1 MTYGPGGPRSY
12 FYEPLDIDLDRTTD
26 DQLDAYAQRE
36 ENGHRAPP
44 QEEPLEPLPFTSVA
58 SWHGTPIPERRW
70 TVLNRVPAANV
81 TLMSGDGGVGK
92 TILALHLCAAVAL
105 GRDWLGSMPEC
116 GPAMAF
122 CCEDDDGELHRRVAL
137 VADHYGVS
145 LAEMPDFHWCSMA
158 GDEALLA
165 TPNKNG
171 IIQPTKLFTRLREAA
186 LDIKPKFIVLDNSA
200 DIFGGSEN
208 DRAQVRQFITILRG
222 LAMAANAGVL
232 LTSHPSLTGISSG
245 SGLSGSTGWNN
256 NVRSRMYFRKVTTEK
271 DEEPD
276 PDVRNPGDHEGQ
288 LRPRRRNRRAP
299 LAERPVPAG
308 RRHRHTRQAGRRP
321 GSRQPVPR
329 TPRPLHAAGPQRLR
343 PADRQHVRAN
353 PVLDRPR
360 EEGKAPG
367 LGGRHG
373 PAIRRQQDQG
383 RALRPT
389 VPTGLEDRAVLKC
402 VPHQEGPSLLAF

>member
-1 MTYGPGGPRSY
+1 MKAYGPGGPRSY
-12 FYEPLDIDLDRTTD
+12 FYEPPEIDLNRVTD
-26 DQLDAYAQRE
+26 DQLDAYAQRQ
-36 ENGHRAPP
+36 ENSHQAPP
-44 QEEPLEPLPFTSVA
+44 RDEPPAPLPFTSVA
-58 SWHGTPIPERRW
+58 SWHGTPIPEREW

-145 LAEMPDFHWCSMA
+145 FADMPDFHWCSMA

-276 PDVRNPGDHEGQ
+276 PDLRILEIMKANYGPVGETVVLRWRNGLFLPIAGTGTLDKLAADQAADNLFLELLDRFTRQGRNVSAHPTANTYAPTLFSTDPEGKG
-288 LRPRRRNRRAP
+288 RRRD
-299 LAERPVPAG
+299 LAAAMDRLFAANKIRVENYGRP
-308 RRHRHTRQAGRRP
+308 
-321 GSRQPVPR
+321 S
-329 TPRPLHAAGPQRLR
+329 R
-343 PADRQHVRAN
+343 PASKVVR
-353 PVLDRPR
+353 
-360 EEGKAPG
+360 
-367 LGGRHG
+367 
-373 PAIRRQQDQG
+373 
-383 RALRPT
+383 
-389 VPTGLEDRAVLKC
+389 C
-402 VPHQEGPSLLAF
+402 